1 VNEGKFYFYTQNSG
15 KDTTKSPLGMFPAY
29 AIDND
34 LEYVADKIRNFYEV
48 GEYKSD
54 DDMEQADAAVA
65 AEDVAQPSTG
75 RRGRGKTT
83 STKVTPPTTAEEDAP
98 ATGRSSRNRKTHDEV
113 VAENQQKMEDYQ
125 EKVDEAIDKAAGDR
139 EEIPFEEAAAAVDT
153 VEKPELETPPRRTR
167 KERQAAEPV
176 QDGTDNTD
184 SVTVVLEKDSYFFR
198 PSDGN
203 YLMKH
208 KGDSVDLVVGGETV
222 LKEITQEQFGAGVKA
237 MAQGKEVPN
246 PIEGAMN
253 PPEKGRRTRRS
264 QPQEE
269 PTNAGPVQSEEPEQ
283 AAGTSTRRSRRPR

>member
-1 VNEGKFYFYTQNSG
+1 
-15 KDTTKSPLGMFPAY
+15 
-29 AIDND
+29 
-34 LEYVADKIRNFYEV
+34 
-48 GEYKSD
+48 
-54 DDMEQADAAVA
+54 
-65 AEDVAQPSTG
+65 
-75 RRGRGKTT
+75 
-83 STKVTPPTTAEEDAP
+83 
-98 ATGRSSRNRKTHDEV
+98 
-113 VAENQQKMEDYQ
+113 MEDYQ

-237 MAQGKEVPN
+237 MAQGQEVPN

-269 PTNAGPVQSEEPEQ
+269 PTNAEPVQSEEPEQ
-283 AAGTSTRRSRRPR
+283 VAGTSTRRSRRTR